1 MKVEETVWHYAK
13 DGAVKGPISGNLL
26 TDSEVQPGT
35 LVWIQGMPEWKIAAE
50 TPLGDMLFGTPPE
63 LPPPLP
69 SPIAPPPR
77 PMVAIAPEPPTK
89 VPVSP
94 KEIKAEK
101 KGNYLSRHW
110 RGELSLGRTYWMNC
124 FGLAMAMGAITTLL
138 LELLPESMDLRL
150 SAILALSGF
159 LGAITVHVWQIVGLY
174 RATCTCSRDGGRL
187 SVAIWGWIALALMGI
202 GSGTAVVTQIVPQ
215 AIECTSILNGDK
227 GIPAMQLV
235 LLPSG
240 TEVEISGGLPAGCAD
255 EFREFLAKT
264 PRIMVLHIDSIGG
277 RVQEAMAIA
286 KIVENRGMTT
296 FVAQK
301 CMSAATLI
309 FVAGKERYALAGAK
323 IGFHGPS
330 FPGLDKATLAITNE
344 RVRKYLKN
352 AGVKAEFI
360 SNAESVPPEKMWFPK
375 TDELIAAGVLTAETH
390 GERFSFSSSILKNV
404 ESPELD
410 DRLLAISSMQALRD
424 VDSRGYEE
432 LKREFVRTF
441 TSGKSQMEAFA
452 ITRGLLSRKFLEAIP
467 YAHDAEVDAL
477 IDYWLYFIDL
487 YEADR
492 PEVALAYLVGSESF
506 DKKFFGAG
514 IPENFPNSQEQV
526 VLAKI
531 IKSGGRHLS
540 IEIRSKQA
548 EQDLASVMTQMN
560 EISPAMTK
568 LFRSPEKYE
577 GNVPG
582 ALAAYKLYFSTIKSA
597 LNLPHRANLLRW
609 LLTADNQEGA
619 TSVQPRVEAQPKAN
633 VRQVLSLDE
642 ILMTYRDAKKNYPD
656 SKVTVREF
664 CKYMQSHQE
673 KDDYSEGFDY
683 EP

>member
-1 MKVEETVWHYAK
+1 MKAEEAIWHYAK
-13 DGAVKGPISGNLL
+13 DGVVKGPISGNLL

-35 LVWIQGMPEWKIAAE
+35 LVWIQGMTEWKTAAE

-69 SPIAPPPR
+69 PPIAPPPV
-77 PMVAIAPEPPTK
+77 PMAAIAPAPPAE

-94 KEIKAEK
+94 EELKAEK

-124 FGLAMAMGAITTLL
+124 FGVSMAMGAITALL
-138 LELLPESMDLRL
+138 FESLPESMHLR
-150 SAILALSGF
+150 SRAILVLSGF
-159 LGAITVHVWQIVGLY
+159 LGAVTVQVWQIVGLY
-174 RATCTCSRDGGRL
+174 RATRTYSRDGGRV

-215 AIECTSILNGDK
+215 AIEWTSILNGDK

-277 RVQEAMAIA
+277 RVKEAMAIA
-286 KIVENRGMTT
+286 KIVEDRGMTT

-323 IGFHGPS
+323 IGFHGAS

-344 RVRKYLKN
+344 GVRKYLKN

-360 SNAESVPPEKMWFPK
+360 SNVESVPPEKMWFPT

-390 GERFSFSSSILKNV
+390 GERFSFPSSILKNV
-404 ESPELD
+404 ESPEFD
-410 DRLLAISSMQALRD
+410 DRLLALSSMQALRD

-432 LKREFVRTF
+432 MKGEFVRTI

-452 ITRGLLSRKFLEAIP
+452 ITRGLIGKKFLEAIP

-487 YEADR
+487 YEADQ
-492 PEVALAYLVGSESF
+492 PEVALAYLIGGESF
-506 DKKFFGAG
+506 EKKFFGAK
-514 IPENFPNSQEQV
+514 IPENYPTSQEQV
-526 VLAKI
+526 VMAKI
-531 IKSGGRHLS
+531 IKSGGRHLL
-540 IEIRSKQA
+540 IEIRAKQA
-548 EQDLASVMTQMN
+548 EQDLASIMTQMN
-560 EISPAMTK
+560 EISPAMAK
-568 LFRSPEKYE
+568 LFMSPEKYE
-577 GNVPG
+577 GDAPG
-582 ALAAYKLYFSTIKSA
+582 
-597 LNLPHRANLLRW
+597 RW
-609 LLTADNQEGA
+609 RP
-619 TSVQPRVEAQPKAN
+619 TSFIFQQ
-633 VRQVLSLDE
+633 
-642 ILMTYRDAKKNYPD
+642 
-656 SKVTVREF
+656 
-664 CKYMQSHQE
+664 
-673 KDDYSEGFDY
+673 
-683 EP
+683 